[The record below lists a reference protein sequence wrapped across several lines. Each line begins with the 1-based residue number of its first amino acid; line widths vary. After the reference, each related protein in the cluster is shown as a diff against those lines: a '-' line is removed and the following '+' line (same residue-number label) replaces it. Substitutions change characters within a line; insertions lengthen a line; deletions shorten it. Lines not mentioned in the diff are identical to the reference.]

1 MFNGIINGLLRF
13 LGLTTTQRD
22 LRSKGQ
28 DGEALYNSEVGQF
41 QGRRGGAFRNFL
53 MAGDVSAADASETV
67 KGVVEIA
74 TQAQYDAGT
83 DVGETGAQ
91 LVATP
96 SQIRA
101 EMDTKVEVAGDISGT
116 FDAPIV
122 AQSTSNAGTLFRDVA
137 GTFPTRLKSAAAGLL
152 QVRNDSDTAFADLQA
167 QNLTAEGDLL
177 VKGNFVVQ
185 GTTTTVDS
193 DNTSIKDNVV
203 ELNSGEAGA
212 GVSLGFS
219 GHSINR
225 GSLPAAESGFNEAND
240 RFEAGIAGAR
250 KILGYKVEGVLAA
263 VASDEHV
270 ITHNLNT
277 TRLAGIGLFDGNTPV
292 TCEVEIIDANSI
304 RLLFGVPVADYAYA
318 IIG

>member
-1 MFNGIINGLLRF
+1 MFNGIINGLLRL
-13 LGLTTTQRD
+13 LGLTNSQRD
-22 LRSKGQ
+22 KLTGGQ
-28 DGEALYNSEVGQF
+28 NGEVLYNGEVDQF

-74 TQAQYDAGT
+74 TQTQYDAGT
-83 DVGETGAQ
+83 DVGETGAP

-96 SQIRA
+96 GRIRA

-116 FDAPIV
+116 FGAPIV
-122 AQSTSNAGTLFRDVA
+122 AQSTSNSGTLFRNVA
-137 GTFPTRLKSAAAGLL
+137 GTFLTRLKSAAMGLL
-152 QVRNDSDTAFADLQA
+152 QVRNDGDTAFADLQA

-177 VKGNFVVQ
+177 VKGNLVVRGVQ
-185 GTTTTVDS
+185 TIVNSTDLAIT
-193 DNTSIKDNVV
+193 DNTIIVNKD
-203 ELNSGEAGA
+203 ETGA
-212 GVSLGFS
+212 GVSAGFA
-219 GHSINR
+219 GIEVER
-225 GSLPAAESGFNEAND
+225 GTETNAEIGFNEAND

-250 KILGYKVEGVLAA
+250 KVIGYKVEGVLAA

-292 TCEVEIIDANSI
+292 SCEVEIIDANSI